1 MTTSGAQSSEAAR
14 PVNYF
19 ATTHWSTVLRAG
31 KNDSTQGRDALA
43 RLCQTYWFPLYA
55 FVRRHGYLPEDAKDL
70 TQGFFERLLQQQ
82 TLGNADPRRGRFRSF
97 ILGAMSHFLADE
109 RAKQHARKRGGGQT
123 TLSLDILAA
132 EQRLEQEP
140 QDECS
145 PEKIFDK
152 RWATA
157 LLEVVLNQLA
167 DEYQRTDKAELFDA
181 LKLTLSGTRE
191 TQPYATLASTLSMNE
206 GAVKVAVH
214 RLRKRYRELLH
225 AEIASTVATE
235 REAQEEM
242 RYLIEVLSG

>member
-1 MTTSGAQSSEAAR
+1 M
-14 PVNYF
+14 
-19 ATTHWSTVLRAG
+19 
-31 KNDSTQGRDALA
+31 A

-55 FVRRHGYLPEDAKDL
+55 FVRRQGYLPEDAKDL
-70 TQGFFERLLQQQ
+70 TQGFFERLPQQQ

-109 RAKQHARKRGGGQT
+109 RAKQRAQKRGGGQT
-123 TLSLDILAA
+123 VLSLDIFAA

-140 QDECS
+140 LDECS
-145 PEKIFDK
+145 PEKNFDK

-157 LLEVVLNQLA
+157 LLEVVLQELA
-167 DEYQRTDKAELFDA
+167 AEYQREGKAGLFDA

-191 TQPYATLASTLSMNE
+191 TQPYAALAATLGMNE

-235 REAQEEM
+235 QEAQEEM
-242 RYLIEVLSG
+242 RYLIEVLSGAD

>member
-1 MTTSGAQSSEAAR
+1 M
-14 PVNYF
+14 P
-19 ATTHWSTVLRAG
+19 
-31 KNDSTQGRDALA
+31 
-43 RLCQTYWFPLYA
+43 
-55 FVRRHGYLPEDAKDL
+55 
-70 TQGFFERLLQQQ
+70 QQQ

-109 RAKQHARKRGGGQT
+109 RAKQRAQKRGGGQT
-123 TLSLDILAA
+123 VLSLDIFAA

-140 QDECS
+140 LDECS
-145 PEKIFDK
+145 PEKNFDK

-157 LLEVVLNQLA
+157 LLEVVLQELA
-167 DEYQRTDKAELFDA
+167 AEYQREGKAGLFDA

-191 TQPYATLASTLSMNE
+191 TQPYAALAATLGMNE

-235 REAQEEM
+235 QEAQEEM
-242 RYLIEVLSG
+242 RYLIEVLSGAD